1 MTDVAAPNRC
11 QAPEGVARLLEP
23 RPDRSLAAHVAR
35 WGPLP
40 DSADLIAEADRSGL
54 RGRGGAAFPT
64 AVKLA
69 AVARGRRPVVVAKG
83 TEGEPLSAKDKTLV
97 VTAPHLVLDGVAL
110 AARAVGAA
118 EAIVCVERSATR
130 VLGVLE
136 GAIQE
141 RRAAR
146 IDRVD
151 VQVAATPSRYVVGE
165 ETALVHWLNGGDAKP
180 TTVPPRPFERG
191 VGGRPTL
198 VQNVETLAHLALIA
212 RFGADW
218 FRSVGTPADPGTAL
232 VSIGG
237 GVERPGVYEL
247 GFGTSLVDAL
257 GAAGL
262 PEGPLPPVLLGGYF
276 GAWLDPAAA
285 AVTTIGP
292 EALRRQGQ
300 SLGSGVL
307 WALPPDACGLA
318 ETARVARWFADQ
330 SAGQCGPCV
339 NGLPAMARAM
349 EVLVDGRRTAGVVEH
364 LRRWSGLVTDR
375 GACHHPDGAARLVT
389 SAVEVFG
396 AEIGRHAQRGPC
408 AASGHPV
415 LPVPVGR
422 SWR

>member
-1 MTDVAAPNRC
+1 MTDLATPNRYR
-11 QAPEGVARLLEP
+11 APEGVGRLLEP
-23 RPDRSLAAHVAR
+23 RADGGLATHLAR
-35 WGPLP
+35 WGPVP
-40 DSADLIAEADRSGL
+40 DAADLIAEADRSGL

-69 AVARGRRPVVVAKG
+69 AVARGRRPVVVANG

-292 EALRRQGQ
+292 EAQRRQGQ